1 MEMNSFFIN
10 GIKAEYAG
18 NLSYLDKSVYF
29 CFSGPVSEDVRKK
42 ARLSLIEAAENGYS
56 VVLSGFSKI
65 FYDALELVFKC
76 RLSVYAVLPEK
87 RSLFSIHGRY
97 RNVILSGGAYIFPQ
111 IAENDYGKRKRMCSF
126 FSSSISS
133 AIMFLNY
140 ADYALASDAL
150 DDGRPVAVMRESLVK
165 ASARSLVYQGCPVVE
180 SFSSFLSL
188 PSCYAVA
195 LENGRDFKVYFF

>member
-10 GIKAEYAG
+10 GIKAEYVG

-111 IAENDYGKRKRMCSF
+111 FAKRMCSF

-133 AIMFLNY
+133 AILFLNY
-140 ADYALASDAL
+140 ADYALASGAL